1 MKPIRL
7 LLVDDHEVV
16 RLGLQSMFRQS
27 KTICVVGEATDA
39 TDAIKQ
45 AALLKP
51 DVVVMEYRLSDASG
65 EEACRRILVAS
76 PGTRVMF
83 LTSLQDKTLP
93 LSAAF
98 AGASGLLLKH
108 ISSKELIRAVETV
121 ATGESVVDPA
131 MTDGFL
137 QLIRRSP
144 DSGTKQPLTVLPFQ
158 QQRVLALLADGKTNR
173 EIAAILTL
181 SEKTVINYVRIIFQK
196 LGLTHRG
203 QAAAYFFRHVGR
215 IDSSS
220 EQSHSIRR

>member
-16 RLGLQSMFRQS
+16 RLGLQSVFRQS
-27 KTICVVGEATDA
+27 KTICVVGEACDA

-45 AALLKP
+45 AACLKP

-65 EEACRRILVAS
+65 DEACRRILAAC
-76 PGTRVMF
+76 PGTRVLF
-83 LTSLQDKTLP
+83 LTSFQDKTLP
-93 LSAAF
+93 LSVAH
-98 AGASGLLLKH
+98 AGASGFLLKQ
-108 ISSKELIRAVETV
+108 ISSKQLIRAVETV
-121 ATGESVVDPA
+121 AAGESVVDPA
-131 MTDGFL
+131 MTDVFL

-144 DSGTKQPLTVLPFQ
+144 DSGTRQSVTVLPSQ

-203 QAAAYFFRHVGR
+203 QAAAYFFRHVAH
-215 IDSSS
+215 IDSSK
-220 EQSHSIRR
+220 QSYSIPR